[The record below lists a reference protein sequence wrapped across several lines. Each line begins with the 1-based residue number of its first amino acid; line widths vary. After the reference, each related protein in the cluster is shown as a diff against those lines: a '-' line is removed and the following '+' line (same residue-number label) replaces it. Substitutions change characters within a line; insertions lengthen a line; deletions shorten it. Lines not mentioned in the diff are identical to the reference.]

1 MEPAVSQFSHLPGKG
16 ANYVR
21 LNKWISNAG
30 ICSRREADAL
40 IQGGRITVNGEKV
53 TTLGYQVKTTDIVK
67 FRDKILKPDKNVYL
81 LFNKP
86 KNCITTASDP
96 EGRKTVLDFVR
107 GACSERVYPVGR
119 LDRNTTGLLVLTN
132 DGELAQKLAHPS
144 YEIKKL
150 YQVELATPIS
160 SKDLAAIQSG
170 IKLRDGVVEV
180 DSIAIVEGDASK
192 VGIEIH
198 SGKNRVVRRLFEH
211 LGYQIITLDRVMYAN
226 LTKKDLSRGNWRFL
240 TQQEVYHL
248 QSIKN
253 HATGASSRPVDN

>member
-1 MEPAVSQFSHLPGKG
+1 MEPALSQFSNLPGKG

-40 IQGGRITVNGEKV
+40 IQGGRVTVNGEKI
-53 TTLGYQVKTTDIVK
+53 TTLGYQVKITDVVR
-67 FRDKILKPDKNVYL
+67 FRDKILKPNKNVYL
-81 LFNKP
+81 LLNKP
-86 KNCITTASDP
+86 KNCITTAFDP

-107 GACSERVYPVGR
+107 GACSERIYPVGR

-160 SKDLAAIQSG
+160 LKDLTAIKAG
-170 IKLRDGVVEV
+170 IKLKDGVVQV
-180 DSIAIVEGDASK
+180 DNIATAEGDASK
-192 VGIEIH
+192 LGIEIH
-198 SGKNRVVRRLFEH
+198 SGKNRIVRRLFEH
-211 LGYQIITLDRVMYAN
+211 LGYQVITLDRVMYAD
-226 LTKKDLSRGNWRFL
+226 LTKKDLPRGKWRFL
-240 TQQEVYHL
+240 TSQEIHQL
-248 QSIKN
+248 QSIKA
-253 HATGASSRPVDN
+253 HIS